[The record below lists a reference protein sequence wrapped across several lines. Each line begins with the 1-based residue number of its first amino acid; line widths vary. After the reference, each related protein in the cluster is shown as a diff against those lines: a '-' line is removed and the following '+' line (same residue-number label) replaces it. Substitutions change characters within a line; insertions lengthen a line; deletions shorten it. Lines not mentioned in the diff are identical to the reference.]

1 MDKDNRQLVETIT
14 RLVVETLENVNPCV
28 PIGVTN
34 RHCHLSR
41 EDRDVLFGKGSE
53 LTWKKDLG
61 QPGQYAAEEVVS
73 VQGAKG
79 RIDRVRVLGPLR
91 GQTQVE
97 ISVSDGFT
105 LGVTPPVRESGKL
118 DATPGIEVIGPRGSV
133 MIDCGIIAAQRHI
146 HMPPETAALF
156 GIADKEL
163 VCVEV
168 GDPKARGAVLQN
180 VLVRVSD
187 QYALEMHLDLDEANG
202 LGVRNGDCARLLK

>member
-1 MDKDNRQLVETIT
+1 MEKDNQQLVALVT
-14 RLVVETLENVNPCV
+14 RLVVEALQSSELCI
-28 PIGVTN
+28 PIGVSN

-41 EDRDVLFGKGSE
+41 EDMDRLFGPGSE

-61 QPGQYAAEEVVS
+61 QPGQYAAEETVS
-73 VQGAKG
+73 IQGPKG

-91 GQTQVE
+91 SQTQVE
-97 ISVSDGFT
+97 ISVSDGFA
-105 LGVTPPVRESGKL
+105 LGVTPPVRESGQL
-118 DATPGIEVIGPRGSV
+118 NATPGIEIIGPKGSA
-133 MIDCGIIAAQRHI
+133 MIDSGIIAAQRHI
-146 HMPPETAALF
+146 HMTPETAALF
-156 GIADKEL
+156 GIEDKAL

-202 LGVRNGDCARLLK
+202 LGLRNGDCARLVK